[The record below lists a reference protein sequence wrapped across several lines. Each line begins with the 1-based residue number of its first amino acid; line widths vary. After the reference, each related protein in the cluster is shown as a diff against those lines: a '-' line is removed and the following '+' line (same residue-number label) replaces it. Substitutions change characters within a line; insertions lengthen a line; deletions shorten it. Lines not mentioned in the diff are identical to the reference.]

1 MLSLARLLYPFGDRR
16 LAQPAGTIS
25 VFGCTFSPSSCSSP
39 PPRPVTDPLSPGVV
53 IAGGCMPDWERVCAR
68 PGGWRVSGGWVIHG
82 WLCAWRSWNCFG
94 AAGGRGDSLCIHCAV
109 PGELQLRFL
118 GCVGELP
125 CKWRTNF
132 LVPAWVFA
140 LVFLHAV
147 RNYRSKRCNSCGT
160 DQNND

>member
-25 VFGCTFSPSSCSSP
+25 VLGCTFSPSSCSSP

-53 IAGGCMPDWERVCAR
+53 IAGGCVPDWERVCAR
-68 PGGWRVSGGWVIHG
+68 PGGWRVSALVSDTRLVVCLEELELLWG
-82 WLCAWRSWNCFG
+82 
-94 AAGGRGDSLCIHCAV
+94 AGGRGDSLCIPCAV

-125 CKWRTNF
+125 
-132 LVPAWVFA
+132 
-140 LVFLHAV
+140 
-147 RNYRSKRCNSCGT
+147 SK
-160 DQNND
+160 